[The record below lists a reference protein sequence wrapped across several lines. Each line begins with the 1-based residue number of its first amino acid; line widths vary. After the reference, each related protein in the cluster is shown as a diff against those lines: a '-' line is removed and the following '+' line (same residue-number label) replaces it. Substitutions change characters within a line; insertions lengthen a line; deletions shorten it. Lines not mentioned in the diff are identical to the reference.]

1 MNATMQAAV
10 PYGAIQVYLS
20 LGFIYFKYFDIQFTF
35 YIFCEQES
43 FELPPGGSSAGDMPP
58 LLGKYTSMLFQVQ
71 QNSAAIS
78 RSPQLHFNGIRE
90 PNDAMDQS

>member
-1 MNATMQAAV
+1 MQ
-10 PYGAIQVYLS
+10 PCKQQYHMEQFRYICRLDLFLLS
-20 LGFIYFKYFDIQFTF
+20 ISTSNSLS
-35 YIFCEQES
+35 IFFCVQES
-43 FELPPGGSSAGDMPP
+43 FELLPGGSSAGDMPP
-58 LLGKYTSMLFQVQ
+58 ILGKYTSMLFQVQ